1 MFVADLS
8 PSMLLQDAGP
18 KREITRSQRAYEVVD
33 GILRRLDGDVV
44 YSVIVFYTDALPVV
58 VDAKDAELVR
68 NVFNGLPVWYVMKSG
83 KTDLGTGVRRTL
95 EHLADYPDDSTT
107 VFLLTDGDAIELGV
121 IPKPPASVRDVYV
134 LGVGDPHQ
142 GTFIDDH
149 MSRQDAS
156 LLGTL
161 AGRLRGK
168 YIDVNDKHVT
178 TLALGQLA
186 RGSGAT
192 KTSYGL
198 VDIAIFVFAAAA
210 VGSGADPRGPGVLW
224 QRLENGAS
232 QPARR
237 RRKGPHDD
245 QEDARLVVD
254 AVPRGR
260 GGVPLQRRSQAD
272 GSRTRPM
279 PGCWKSASWHEETE
293 PDWEEIIRRYNELTA
308 ELPPDEDPLVFYQIR
323 LAICEARL
331 EMLDLATAIEDL
343 TRLLQETAAMY
354 GENAPI
360 TRGVREQLGKAHYHA
375 TWVLKTSGAS
385 EDEWRPFAERSRQLF
400 RYLAELENPG
410 NSNSYEQ
417 RVSPQVER
425 AIEDTP
431 GDGKNEVTRSVSEV
445 LRQTACSSPTL
456 RVTVGKPVR
465 LRQGLNS

>member
-1 MFVADLS
+1 MRWS
-8 PSMLLQDAGP
+8 
-18 KREITRSQRAYEVVD
+18 TR
-33 GILRRLDGDVV
+33 ILRRLDGDVV

-68 NVFNGLPVWYVMKSG
+68 NVFNGLPVWYVMKPG

-107 VFLLTDGDAIELGV
+107 VFLLTDGDAIELGT
-121 IPKPPASVRDVYV
+121 IPKPPDSVRDVYV
-134 LGVGDPHQ
+134 LGVGDPNQ

-210 VGSGADPRGPGVLW
+210 LGSCADPRGVGVLW

-232 QPARR
+232 QPARHDGR
-237 RRKGPHDD
+237 GRTMTKKTLVLLWMLFPVGVAAYHFNEGPKQMAREQAH
-245 QEDARLVVD
+245 ARL
-254 AVPRGR
+254 
-260 GGVPLQRRSQAD
+260 LEIRRLAQE
-272 GSRTRPM
+272 
-279 PGCWKSASWHEETE
+279 KE
-293 PDWEEIIRRYNELTA
+293 PDWEEIIRRYHELTA
-308 ELPPDEDPLVFYQIR
+308 ELPPDEDPLVLYQIR

-343 TRLLQETAAMY
+343 TRLLA
-354 GENAPI
+354 
-360 TRGVREQLGKAHYHA
+360 
-375 TWVLKTSGAS
+375 
-385 EDEWRPFAERSRQLF
+385 
-400 RYLAELENPG
+400 
-410 NSNSYEQ
+410 
-417 RVSPQVER
+417 
-425 AIEDTP
+425 
-431 GDGKNEVTRSVSEV
+431 GDGRHVRRERTDHARCAGTARQSPLPRHLGAENERRVGGRMAS
-445 LRQTACSSPTL
+445 LRRTVPAVVPL
-456 RVTVGKPVR
+456 PRRV
-465 LRQGLNS
+465 